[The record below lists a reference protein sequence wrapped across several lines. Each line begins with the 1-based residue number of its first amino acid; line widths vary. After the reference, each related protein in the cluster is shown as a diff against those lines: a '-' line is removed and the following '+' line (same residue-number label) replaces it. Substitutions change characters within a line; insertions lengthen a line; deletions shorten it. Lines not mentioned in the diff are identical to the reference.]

1 MLIYRK
7 KLALEMRM
15 LSWVPWNG
23 FIPGGHHINPALC
36 SSDEVSYGYLYGA
49 EPHVGFQTHL
59 WVGNQLRS
67 PFTVPRWVTGGDWDQ
82 LLHGQHKYHL

>member
-23 FIPGGHHINPALC
+23 FIPGGHLTNPALC

-49 EPHVGFQTHL
+49 EPHVGF
-59 WVGNQLRS
+59 
-67 PFTVPRWVTGGDWDQ
+67 
-82 LLHGQHKYHL
+82 